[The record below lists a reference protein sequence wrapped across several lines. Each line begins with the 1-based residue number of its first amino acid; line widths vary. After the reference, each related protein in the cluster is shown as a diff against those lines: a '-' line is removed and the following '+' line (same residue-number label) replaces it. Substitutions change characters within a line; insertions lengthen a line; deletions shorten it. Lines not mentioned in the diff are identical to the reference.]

1 MMNFGAIK
9 NKDTNVMMENSNDI
23 FKILNKDILYS
34 IQMLDIIYIGKN
46 LM

>member
-34 IQMLDIIYIGKN
+34 I
-46 LM
+46 

>member
-1 MMNFGAIK
+1 MNFGAIK

-34 IQMLDIIYIGKN
+34 I
-46 LM
+46 

>member
-34 IQMLDIIYIGKN
+34 IQMLDIIYIGKK